1 MFALKLKDG
10 LRVEIQRAR
19 QTLPL
24 LQQHLQEFHGYGH
37 GHGHGNGHGHGQDLY
52 EKKMADLELTTKFN
66 MVLCFEA
73 APQLILKIKIHHYL
87 LIN

>member
-24 LQQHLQEFHGYGH
+24 LQQHLQECHGYGH
-37 GHGHGNGHGHGQDLY
+37 GHGHGQDLY
-52 EKKMADLELTTKFN
+52 EKKMADLELTRKFN

-73 APQLILKIKIHHYL
+73 APHLILKILKIKIHHHL